1 MSGPGIIMSF
11 QHDHVWSRYEQVKS
25 GMIMSG
31 PGMIM

>member
-1 MSGPGIIMSF
+1 MEFLKSIF
-11 QHDHVWSRYEQVKS
+11 DHVWSKYDDVKV